1 MRHGTIKLYLYLIIT
16 KLIKKKT
23 KMTKKGSLKGARQC
37 CNKRKKETEQE
48 ISNRNSMNANRMA
61 EKQKNWKVQKK
72 QILGK

>member
-1 MRHGTIKLYLYLIIT
+1 MRHGTIILYLYLIIT

-48 ISNRNSMNANRMA
+48 ISNINSMNANRMA
-61 EKQKNWKVQKK
+61 EKQK
-72 QILGK
+72 IGKYKRSKY